1 MASTAPPNAP
11 PQPQPQQQPAP
22 GQLPPGAIRLAPG
35 QRPPPGAQR
44 IPMPPP
50 GAPRPMMPPQTDPA
64 LLEALDATFEPQ
76 PIAFHAQEPY
86 MVLCPEHKLEKC
98 AACDVDYAHLNRLSR
113 LLAKNPNLR
122 CPPPPQ
128 VMSRELQAA
137 VTGLKEE
144 GNKLFKAGQHQ
155 QAVSKYTMA
164 ASVAVQR
171 PPWEASQFMR
181 EDVSAILS
189 NRAASFLE
197 VQDPISALAD
207 ANAVVEIRRPW
218 SKGHFR
224 RAKALQQLGSLS
236 EAAAAARQGLAFEPA
251 SVELK
256 SLLDEIERAEAQQR
270 ESVPQITPNG
280 EA

>member
-11 PQPQPQQQPAP
+11 PQPQPQPQPAP

-35 QRPPPGAQR
+35 QRLPPGAQR

-98 AACDVDYAHLNRLSR
+98 AACDVDYAQLNRLSR

-144 GNKLFKAGQHQ
+144 GN
-155 QAVSKYTMA
+155 VSGGVHCTGEGIA
-164 ASVAVQR
+164 
-171 PPWEASQFMR
+171 
-181 EDVSAILS
+181 DVGLPCR
-189 NRAASFLE
+189 NC
-197 VQDPISALAD
+197 
-207 ANAVVEIRRPW
+207 
-218 SKGHFR
+218 SK
-224 RAKALQQLGSLS
+224 LGSTNRRCLS
-236 EAAAAARQGLAFEPA
+236 TRWQRRSPSSDRHGRHRNSCAR
-251 SVELK
+251 
-256 SLLDEIERAEAQQR
+256 
-270 ESVPQITPNG
+270 T
-280 EA
+280 